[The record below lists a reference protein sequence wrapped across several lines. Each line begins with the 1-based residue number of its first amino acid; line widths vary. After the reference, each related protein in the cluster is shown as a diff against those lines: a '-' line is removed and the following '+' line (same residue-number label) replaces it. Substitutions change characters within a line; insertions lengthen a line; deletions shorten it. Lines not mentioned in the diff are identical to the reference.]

1 MGVLL
6 AVCAAFSYGI
16 SDFVAGLSS
25 RRASPYAVAAYGQV
39 GALVVGVLCAAA
51 LLPPTHLTGTAMAW
65 GAASGVGNG
74 LGTLFLYRG
83 LGSGRMSV
91 VAPLSAV
98 TAAGLPV
105 LAGLAWGERP
115 PALAVVGIALALPA
129 IGLISRTRS
138 EHAADRRGVADGL
151 LAGAG
156 FGLLFI
162 GLGRVPAGAGFW
174 PLVAG
179 QVVAL
184 LTVLVAALVAGAAL
198 GARGRALGGALVAG
212 AIGAASTALYML
224 AAQRT
229 LLSIVA
235 VVTSLYPALTV
246 LAAMVVLRERV
257 GRGQAVGLA
266 AAAAAVM
273 LIALR

>member
-6 AVCAAFSYGI
+6 AFCAAFSYGI

-25 RRASPYAVAAYGQV
+25 RRASAYSVAALGQV
-39 GALVVGVLCAAA
+39 GALAVGVLCAAF
-51 LLPPTHLTGTAMAW
+51 LLPPEHLTGTAMAW
-65 GAASGVGNG
+65 GAASGIGNG

-105 LAGLAWGERP
+105 LTGLALGERP
-115 PALAVVGIALALPA
+115 PALAIVGIVLALPA
-129 IGLISRTRS
+129 IALISRTSS
-138 EHAADRRGVADGL
+138 ERAADRRGVVDGL

-162 GLGRVPAGAGFW
+162 GLGRVPAGSGFW

-184 LTVLVAALVAGAAL
+184 LTVLVAALATRAAL
-198 GARGRALGGALVAG
+198 RARGRPLGGALAAG

-246 LAAMVVLRERV
+246 LAAMAVLRERI

-266 AAAAAVM
+266 AAAAAVT